1 MILKAADGREHDIKE
16 LERLLLIAPPA
27 IRPKIEQE
35 LRTVRTGIKG
45 EMESAYLIDFD
56 FKDSQKTLVIHDL
69 RLEVNGRVAQIDH
82 LLIHR
87 TLNCFV
93 LETKHLHAGL
103 QITEEGD
110 FKQWN
115 DFEKRYKGMAS
126 PLAQN
131 ERHILVLKDAFDL
144 LRLPSRAGITLK
156 PTFHSYVLVSPSA
169 RIDRP
174 KKFDSSHVIKADV
187 LLKTIEKQFEKTG
200 VVETL
205 TNFARIVSTDD
216 LRTIGR
222 QLLKKH
228 KPTSINYL
236 AKFVLTEKVES
247 KREEPV
253 VLTVAPNCSGRVTCD
268 ECGAEVDKKVIYFCR
283 LKKDRFKGKILCREC
298 QQIPEAETL

>member
-1 MILKAADGREHDIKE
+1 MILKAADSREHDITE
-16 LERLLLIAPPA
+16 LERLLSIAPPA
-27 IRPKIEQE
+27 IRPKIELE
-35 LRTVRTGIKG
+35 LRTVRAGIKG
-45 EMESAYLIDFD
+45 ETESAYLIDFD

-115 DFEKRYKGMAS
+115 DFDKRYKGMAS

-131 ERHILVLKDAFDL
+131 ERHIIVLKDAFDL
-144 LRLPSRAGITLK
+144 LQLPSRAGITLK
-156 PTFHSYVLVSPSA
+156 PTFHSYVLISPTA

-187 LLKTIEKQFEKTG
+187 LLKTIEKQFEKHG

-205 TNFARIVSTDD
+205 TNLARLISADD
-216 LRTIGR
+216 LLAIGR

-228 KPTSINYL
+228 KPASINYL
-236 AKFVLTEKVES
+236 AKFGLSEKPES

-253 VLTVAPNCSGRVTCD
+253 VLAAAANSSGRVTCD
-268 ECGAEVDKKVIYFCR
+268 ECGAEVDKKVVYFCR